1 MPHKVPVVLTAA
13 SSIICGPGTCRAEV
27 CLATSDA
34 RPGSQ
39 WGFFLPPSRGVSR
52 AGWGRGYFPQ
62 QHSGCSL
69 SIEVLGAA
77 MADEQRD
84 LMSNRG
90 SSMLSIGDTQ
100 RSGLGRKATL
110 STLSVLVALLIAGQA
125 VTIYFVYQ
133 QSGQISKLTKTS
145 QTLQLEALQRKL
157 PASARPVNK
166 MKMAMVNSPMVMKVL
181 PLVPSV
187 GNVALAPASNR
198 TEDQVKHLLLADPRK
213 TFPDLKDNMMNN
225 LKRLKST
232 MTDADWK
239 SFESWMHKWLLFE
252 MAKNPKPEEE
262 HKAVP
267 ATKVLTKCQAEANS
281 WGVHPGRFQPQ
292 CDENGDYLPKQCN
305 ASTGYCWCSYKNG
318 TRIEGTATREELDC
332 EDAATA
338 APPTSPELEEMMFSG
353 VDMLRLGAE
362 KVN

>member
-267 ATKVLTKCQAEANS
+267 ATK
-281 WGVHPGRFQPQ
+281 
-292 CDENGDYLPKQCN
+292 
-305 ASTGYCWCSYKNG
+305 
-318 TRIEGTATREELDC
+318 
-332 EDAATA
+332 DAATA